1 MTEISRSNCHEAL
14 DDGRPPAKLFQR
26 RERLFLAADERLP
39 LAVIAEAPGLQDRG
53 QLHMRQ
59 RIAQALLVMHVGV
72 IGDRDAEPAHEV
84 LLNETVLSD
93 GERIGRRIDRSL
105 FPGDFERAGR
115 HVLELASDH
124 VHARG
129 KGAER
134 SFVLE
139 GSDRARRGDVEGRR
153 ARLIGINVAVQ
164 PEPRR
169 GECQHA
175 AELAA
180 AKNADGAS
188 QRQDFRHYPL
198 VPRRRLRSVPRA
210 TP

>member
-1 MTEISRSNCHEAL
+1 MHVLDRIVELHLAVPAAHDYDRDLALEFHEAL

-115 HVLELASDH
+115 HVLELAGDH
-124 VHARG
+124 VT
-129 KGAER
+129 
-134 SFVLE
+134 
-139 GSDRARRGDVEGRR
+139 
-153 ARLIGINVAVQ
+153 
-164 PEPRR
+164 P
-169 GECQHA
+169 
-175 AELAA
+175 A
-180 AKNADGAS
+180 AKVLSAASSSKDPTVQDAATSKAGALGS
-188 QRQDFRHYPL
+188 
-198 VPRRRLRSVPRA
+198 SE
-210 TP
+210 